1 MEKMEFSHQLKELET
16 VLSLSIRMIR
26 SIVIN
31 VLECTDKVTL
41 NLAFLC
47 LHL

>member
-1 MEKMEFSHQLKELET
+1 MKKIEFSYQLKELET

-26 SIVIN
+26 SIMIN
-31 VLECTDKVTL
+31 VLECIDKVTF